1 MMAAFHVVVYGLMI
15 LPGSS
20 ATDGQLSQLRGSART
35 SHEPVS
41 AQESGEWAPEDSSER
56 CFHIFSDIAMNS
68 LVQDYPGNPDSMAT
82 GYTDCYLCTN
92 GTMTCSATV
101 FGGRT
106 RLIASHIHIA
116 DNGDGA
122 TGSGAPVINF
132 CGDNGDGFINDGTDY
147 RSPCSAYD
155 DGHSA
160 YMPTMFGAFVEGTNM
175 GYTLASRI
183 MDIGMNPHK
192 YYFNFHSIAS
202 WAYWKNH
209 GNGSPVGMCR
219 GVLALA

>member
-1 MMAAFHVVVYGLMI
+1 M
-15 LPGSS
+15 
-20 ATDGQLSQLRGSART
+20 GQT
-35 SHEPVS
+35 
-41 AQESGEWAPEDSSER
+41 
-56 CFHIFSDIAMNS
+56 
-68 LVQDYPGNPDSMAT
+68 YPGNPDSMAT

-160 YMPTMFGAFVEGTNM
+160 YMPTMFGAFVDGTNM

-192 YYFNFHSIAS
+192 YYFNFHRSPAGLTGRTMGTVPL
-202 WAYWKNH
+202 WACAA
-209 GNGSPVGMCR
+209 GSLPWPELTLTSLQR
-219 GVLALA
+219 S